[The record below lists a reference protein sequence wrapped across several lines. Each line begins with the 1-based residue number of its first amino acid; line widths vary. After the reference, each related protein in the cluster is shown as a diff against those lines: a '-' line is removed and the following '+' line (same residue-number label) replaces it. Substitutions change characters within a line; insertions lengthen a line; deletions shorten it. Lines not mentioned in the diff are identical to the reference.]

1 MRAFT
6 RPFWLKDLS
15 ATAVQCQ
22 ALEPVPLRLRNERH
36 GDQGERVEP
45 SSQAY
50 DEAWLQRLM
59 HDHPALLPI
68 EQIEASYW
76 PATPI
81 CMELPVASGFID
93 NLLLTPDGGVVIVEA
108 KLWRNPQARR
118 EVVGQVL
125 DYAKDL
131 SALDYDG
138 LQARVRTALKAP
150 RADLFR
156 LVHPDGDACEEAAF
170 VDAVTRNLRLARLL
184 ALICGDGIQEGA
196 EQLSEFLQRHLGL
209 HFTLGLVEMSLWREP
224 VGGAVLVQPRILA
237 RTLQIERA
245 VVRVET
251 GVALRPADLQPSPAS
266 VTRPTSLTEDAF
278 YEAMATIEPG
288 LPDRLRAF
296 LKLLEPL
303 EVYPEVKRNLSLKWR
318 APDGRSFHLGSIYAD
333 GQVGTDYA
341 QWSVDSIGRV
351 DIGTTYQEALAALLP
366 GGSVRRTP
374 KVTGWRVVVG
384 VLNPQLDVLLD
395 HQVGWIAAIEQFI
408 DSLRQALG
416 ESVDA

>member
-6 RPFWLKDLS
+6 QPFWLKELGS
-15 ATAVQCQ
+15 TAAACQ
-22 ALEPVPLRLRNERH
+22 ALEAVPLRLRNEDRSH
-36 GDQGERVEP
+36 QAGRVEGG
-45 SSQAY
+45 SQAY
-50 DEAWLQRLM
+50 DEAWLQRLL
-59 HDHPALLPI
+59 HDHPTLLPI

-150 RADLFR
+150 TADLFR
-156 LVHPDGDACEEAAF
+156 LVHPSADPSEEAAF
-170 VDAVTRNLRLARLL
+170 VDAVSRNLRLARLL

-224 VGGAVLVQPRILA
+224 VSGAVLVQPRILA

-278 YEAMATIEPG
+278 YEAMATIAPG
-288 LPDRLRAF
+288 LRDRLRAF

-303 EVYPEVKRNLSLKWR
+303 EVYAEVKRNLSLKWR

-333 GQVGTDYA
+333 GQVGTDFA

-351 DIGTTYQEALAALLP
+351 DLGTTYQEALADTLP
-366 GGSVRRTP
+366 GGSVKRTP
-374 KVTGWRVVVG
+374 KITGWRVVVG
-384 VLNPQLDVLLD
+384 AQNPQIGALLD
-395 HQVGWIAAIEQFI
+395 HQAGWLAAIEQFI
-408 DSLRQALG
+408 DGIRRAVG